1 MSDELGPYERMTD
14 AEKREYLRKVTAP
27 KPSPSDRASVRE
39 AALREA
45 AAFAHGHNQR
55 NAGRCGDCGEFIAQG
70 ILALISQP
78 SAPAERDV
86 PAQDCAPSAKR
97 DTQTAT
103 GASAA
108 LEQSA
113 SRGSTVDADSDGA
126 GLNVPALTLE
136 RKAVLSILD
145 SDGDWEERESKLRA
159 LLAAPETEKR

>member
-1 MSDELGPYERMTD
+1 MNDFDKLKTQKYAIEQRNAASDQ
-14 AEKREYLRKVTAP
+14 
-27 KPSPSDRASVRE
+27 ASVRA